1 MLHIHNF
8 ISGCKNICKK
18 DLVKIFYICLLQFQM
33 FLLSFWVNV
42 KPVCMYC
49 VLTEC
54 VNTCEL
60 AWLYARVFAP
70 QLSIPVSFWI
80 WSFLISALPLIAHV
94 GECFLCSGELN
105 SYSNNPSAFCKHLVV
120 SLVLH
125 EVFLL
130 RLPKLGGMDTFFF
143 LFFFFIAATV
153 HVEHT
158 QLSSTL
164 SWWLLGWQPQSRAP
178 ATVEAP
184 SWLCVTCLL
193 SPFFQS
199 MSVLHQC
206 TLTCSVVHTVA
217 NSGECVCL
225 VCLLCTYL

>member
-1 MLHIHNF
+1 MSTWTQCCTSTIL

-143 LFFFFIAATV
+143 LFFFFYSRHCTCRAYPTFLNSKLMIARMATTESSSCDCRGTLMVMRYMPSLTFFSVNVSLAPV
-153 HVEHT
+153 H
-158 QLSSTL
+158 
-164 SWWLLGWQPQSRAP
+164 
-178 ATVEAP
+178 
-184 SWLCVTCLL
+184 
-193 SPFFQS
+193 FD
-199 MSVLHQC
+199 MQC
-206 TLTCSVVHTVA
+206 SAYCSQ
-217 NSGECVCL
+217 
-225 VCLLCTYL
+225 